1 MEIGVTVTVPFEI
14 YSIYAESAALLGD
27 HTVQQVMAQ
36 VLCAYAKCVAD
47 GLKEESFTKKDCQL
61 C

>member
-1 MEIGVTVTVPFEI
+1 MEIGVTVSVPYEVCR
-14 YSIYAESAALLGD
+14 IYADSAAILGD

-47 GLKEESFTKKDCQL
+47 GLERESSAKKDCQL